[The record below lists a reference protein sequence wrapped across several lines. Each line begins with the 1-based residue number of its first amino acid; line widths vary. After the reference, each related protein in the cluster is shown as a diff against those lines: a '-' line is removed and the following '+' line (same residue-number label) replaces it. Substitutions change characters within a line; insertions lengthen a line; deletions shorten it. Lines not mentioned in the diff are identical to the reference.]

1 MELSAASRSHDGG
14 TIETV
19 NLSYPQSK
27 LVRNLGCHTGD
38 GEVNMLEAHTWFHCD
53 KILHLPTCPI
63 KEPVYLCRDEGR
75 SVGPD

>member
-38 GEVNMLEAHTWFHCD
+38 GEVHMLEANTWHVD
-53 KILHLPTCPI
+53 ILKPASSRSQPTL
-63 KEPVYLCRDEGR
+63 V
-75 SVGPD
+75 